1 MFKIWFLPPDDV
13 VEHIDGAV
21 KVGEITELLRAEY
34 AVVTGKHLLSR
45 LFFSSFISRCLLNFI
60 LLSRWAIK
68 RRAADHHIPGQV
80 QLWHPCRGELPEAY
94 CIPDLRPCVSNSNF
108 RREFI
113 LRRFYVTFYDSYI
126 SNYRNRLHDADLGY
140 VLIVDRRTD
149 RWNAVKAT
157 LLRLSVIFFYNY

>member
-1 MFKIWFLPPDDV
+1 
-13 VEHIDGAV
+13 
-21 KVGEITELLRAEY
+21 
-34 AVVTGKHLLSR
+34 
-45 LFFSSFISRCLLNFI
+45 
-60 LLSRWAIK
+60 
-68 RRAADHHIPGQV
+68 
-80 QLWHPCRGELPEAY
+80 
-94 CIPDLRPCVSNSNF
+94 VSNSNF